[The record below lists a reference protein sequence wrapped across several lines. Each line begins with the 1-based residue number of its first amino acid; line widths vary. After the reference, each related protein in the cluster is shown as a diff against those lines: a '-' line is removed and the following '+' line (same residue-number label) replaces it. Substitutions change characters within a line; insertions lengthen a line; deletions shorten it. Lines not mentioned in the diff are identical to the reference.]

1 MWFTWGDLGYTG
13 VKTTCGNKY
22 CCNPFHLIPQGVGV
36 FVDSDSYL
44 ESFELAC
51 QLHTLKQ
58 QVVEFVMEEAL
69 KEEARIDES
78 AEIDSRADLI
88 LNPNT
93 EFGER
98 FEAVMTDLL
107 KGQHITQTEPKNPG
121 KYRKPTDNSDETDEY

>member
-1 MWFTWGDLGYTG
+1 
-13 VKTTCGNKY
+13 
-22 CCNPFHLIPQGVGV
+22 
-36 FVDSDSYL
+36 
-44 ESFELAC
+44 
-51 QLHTLKQ
+51 
-58 QVVEFVMEEAL
+58 MEEAL

-107 KGQHITQTEPKNPG
+107 KGQHITQTEPKHPG